1 MAFFIF
7 DEAQHCRIFTNFI
20 DSEQQVFQEI
30 VINSKNVNEYFKK
43 KWKVILIYMK
53 INIYIFDDLC
63 YFCNVLKEKIQ
74 DLFLET
80 LVMKQISFR
89 DIDGYSITI
98 YDSGLKVSILDE
110 HLA

>member
-7 DEAQHCRIFTNFI
+7 DDEAQYRTFTNFI

-53 INIYIFDDLC
+53 INI
-63 YFCNVLKEKIQ
+63 
-74 DLFLET
+74 
-80 LVMKQISFR
+80 
-89 DIDGYSITI
+89 
-98 YDSGLKVSILDE
+98 
-110 HLA
+110 

>member
-7 DEAQHCRIFTNFI
+7 DDEAQHCRIFTNFI

-53 INIYIFDDLC
+53 INI
-63 YFCNVLKEKIQ
+63 
-74 DLFLET
+74 
-80 LVMKQISFR
+80 
-89 DIDGYSITI
+89 
-98 YDSGLKVSILDE
+98 
-110 HLA
+110 